1 MAGSNG
7 FRTLFM
13 QAKVLDASWR
23 ELCLIMFS
31 LLDEETRAQVLE
43 HPDVRALQCEVDN
56 LGTGLG
62 AYGGCGFFRL
72 REPAFPLKSAGI

>member
-1 MAGSNG
+1 
-7 FRTLFM
+7 M

-62 AYGGCGFFRL
+62 AYGGCGVFAQERRNMNH
-72 REPAFPLKSAGI
+72 REEQKKK